1 MRLNLTNV
9 GSSCGDNSDAPLP
22 LGVDNNEEL
31 LLDPSVEPKAIFAVI
46 ETDIDFPEGFTILER
61 LGSEAEV
68 EATVLEGLLAFVFI
82 PLKLQT

>member
-1 MRLNLTNV
+1 MHLNLTSV
-9 GSSCGDNSDAPLP
+9 GSSSGDDSDTPLP
-22 LGVDNNEEL
+22 FGVDNNEEL

-46 ETDIDFPEGFTILER
+46 EPDIDFPEGFTIQER

-68 EATVLEGLLAFVFI
+68 ETTVLEGLLAFVFI